1 MRTLPKVVANT
12 EVGKIVKLKI
22 WRDKKLIS
30 KNLKLGRLEASEE
43 FKEKKS
49 KKNKTEE
56 VEIETLKINVRK
68 LNKND
73 ISSRKL
79 KINKGVV
86 ITEISNKSPLKDLL
100 KCK

>member
-43 FKEKKS
+43 
-49 KKNKTEE
+49 
-56 VEIETLKINVRK
+56 
-68 LNKND
+68 
-73 ISSRKL
+73 
-79 KINKGVV
+79 
-86 ITEISNKSPLKDLL
+86 
-100 KCK
+100 